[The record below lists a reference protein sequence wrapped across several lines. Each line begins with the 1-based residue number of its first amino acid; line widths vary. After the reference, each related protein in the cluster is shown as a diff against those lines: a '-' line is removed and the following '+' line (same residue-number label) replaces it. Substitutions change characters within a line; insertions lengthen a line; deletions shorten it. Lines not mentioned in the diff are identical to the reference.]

1 VLAYYDRSQCA
12 LTYING
18 SNEQSGWQGGL
29 RFCGKA
35 HRQERAGSR
44 SFVLG
49 KMLGGVSAATRLLC
63 ILAIPTLAG
72 CSGPTY
78 PDMLPFHSEG
88 LKQITPGD
96 TGPSLR
102 FARAARDSGDLAA
115 AMRLYK
121 TLVAMKSVDPE
132 VRVEY
137 GEVLLAANMPDDAI
151 DSFSQVPAGSP
162 AHLGALLGQTKA
174 YLTLGEPAKSLEFAD
189 QALALAP
196 SDERVL
202 VDRGVVLDSLDR
214 HAEAQASYRAVLA
227 AAPRQVSARNNLALS
242 LAVTGQFDEAVAL
255 LTPLVRS
262 SEATP
267 RIREN
272 LALVYGLMGDADS
285 AAMLSRSDL
294 DDSSIRANLE
304 FMAAV
309 RGGGRS

>member
-1 VLAYYDRSQCA
+1 MRGTMPSGMTATVRMLCVLALA
-12 LTYING
+12 PL
-18 SNEQSGWQGGL
+18 
-29 RFCGKA
+29 
-35 HRQERAGSR
+35 
-44 SFVLG
+44 
-49 KMLGGVSAATRLLC
+49 AA
-63 ILAIPTLAG
+63 
-72 CSGPTY
+72 CSGPKF
-78 PDMLPFHSEG
+78 PDVLPLHSEG

-102 FARAARDSGDLAA
+102 FARAARDSGDLATA
-115 AMRLYK
+115 IRLYR
-121 TLVAMKSVDPE
+121 TLAAMKSVDPE

-151 DSFSQVPAGSP
+151 DSFSQVPAGST
-162 AHLGALLGQTKA
+162 AYLGALLGQTKA
-174 YLTLGEPAKSLEFAD
+174 NLTLNEPAKALDYAD

-196 SDERVL
+196 HDERVL
-202 VDRGVVLDSLDR
+202 VDRGVVLDSLGR
-214 HAEAQASYRAVLA
+214 HAEAQASYRAVLETS
-227 AAPRQVSARNNLALS
+227 PRQVSTRNNLALS

-262 SEATP
+262 SAATP

-272 LALVYGLMGDADS
+272 LALVYGLMGDADR

-309 RGGGRS
+309 RGGRS